1 MSRIVFILFLLCIST
16 DLYSQAWAM
25 HEAAEDRS
33 NPISALIGFFIL
45 LGICYVLKKIS
56 EAYKK
61 SQEPKRRK
69 QIERDLE
76 FRKNEREIKLRKTAV
91 FQSVDLGL
99 SVKWATFNL
108 GAYKPSDLGSEFIWS
123 KKTPGGAGSKS
134 VDNLNTLG
142 DISANKEYDAA
153 AYILGDKWRMPTV
166 DECRELIDKCNWE
179 LAVIDN
185 VTGYNVIGPN
195 GNKIFLPYT
204 DSVTNKYNKVFNYG
218 IYWTSCP
225 SFDSDWPKEAQDL
238 RFGDICEGKAQI
250 YKSTGLCRLH
260 HIRPVYGVINTVSED
275 ERLIELKNVS
285 DDISSKNMTM
295 SEEDFEFYKNAVCI
309 KEEEKGIWGLNEKNT
324 FKDEYGVLYSVD
336 KKRLLY
342 AGDYKDSVC
351 KIKEG
356 TEFICENAFHNRN
369 LYVSGKAPQYIKK
382 IILPKSLLYIHSSAL
397 PKNCEIESHTPCYT
411 FIQDMLID
419 LRTRSVVKCVNEF
432 VQEVIVPDNIHI
444 IGERAF
450 SYCECLSTVVLPD
463 SLIVIRSD
471 AFRGCKVLQSV
482 NLPDSVSS
490 IENSAF
496 WGCNNLNVNHLPKGL
511 KTLGDYVFEGCGYLT
526 NIVIPSSIKHVGK
539 HPLGSNVAKVES
551 LSSRFVVKESLLI
564 DIYTKTLIQVVEK
577 VDEVKIPSDIEI
589 IGVSALEDSNISSIT
604 IPSTVK
610 EIEKGAFSFCK
621 RLLQANINSNLEIL
635 KSSIFF
641 NCENLSEVKL
651 PQSLLHIE
659 DTVFHGC
666 KSLARIELPE
676 SLISIGRGAFG
687 FCDSLDRIVIPQN
700 IKKLGVNGS
709 SCYNDNGVFY
719 YCKSLNTVTLM
730 ARELEQFD
738 LPKETQN
745 RLLGEKVM
753 VLPTNFFR
761 DINVEKI
768 VVPANI
774 RRVKSDAFRNCIW
787 LREITFLSEFV
798 EFEEN
803 WLRECKGVKVI
814 YLNRKAL
821 ERIKDKMFCPNTIE
835 IKEHK
840 GLFGKIFG

>member
-1 MSRIVFILFLLCIST
+1 M
-16 DLYSQAWAM
+16 
-25 HEAAEDRS
+25 
-33 NPISALIGFFIL
+33 
-45 LGICYVLKKIS
+45 
-56 EAYKK
+56 
-61 SQEPKRRK
+61 
-69 QIERDLE
+69 
-76 FRKNEREIKLRKTAV
+76 
-91 FQSVDLGL
+91 
-99 SVKWATFNL
+99 
-108 GAYKPSDLGSEFIWS
+108 
-123 KKTPGGAGSKS
+123 
-134 VDNLNTLG
+134 
-142 DISANKEYDAA
+142 
-153 AYILGDKWRMPTV
+153 
-166 DECRELIDKCNWE
+166 
-179 LAVIDN
+179 
-185 VTGYNVIGPN
+185 
-195 GNKIFLPYT
+195 
-204 DSVTNKYNKVFNYG
+204 
-218 IYWTSCP
+218 
-225 SFDSDWPKEAQDL
+225 
-238 RFGDICEGKAQI
+238 
-250 YKSTGLCRLH
+250 
-260 HIRPVYGVINTVSED
+260 
-275 ERLIELKNVS
+275 
-285 DDISSKNMTM
+285 
-295 SEEDFEFYKNAVCI
+295 
-309 KEEEKGIWGLNEKNT
+309 
-324 FKDEYGVLYSVD
+324 
-336 KKRLLY
+336 
-342 AGDYKDSVC
+342 
-351 KIKEG
+351 
-356 TEFICENAFHNRN
+356 
-369 LYVSGKAPQYIKK
+369 
-382 IILPKSLLYIHSSAL
+382 
-397 PKNCEIESHTPCYT
+397 
-411 FIQDMLID
+411 
-419 LRTRSVVKCVNEF
+419 
-432 VQEVIVPDNIHI
+432 
-444 IGERAF
+444 
-450 SYCECLSTVVLPD
+450 
-463 SLIVIRSD
+463 
-471 AFRGCKVLQSV
+471 
-482 NLPDSVSS
+482 
-490 IENSAF
+490 
-496 WGCNNLNVNHLPKGL
+496 
-511 KTLGDYVFEGCGYLT
+511 T

-709 SCYNDNGVFY
+709 FCYNDNGVFY